1 MKNLDPVN
9 VGITI
14 AAILLFGGIM
24 GINLLGFRT
33 TQQALN
39 GQCGTDYSL
48 VQVALAGDNLSRLCQ
63 IKNQVVTVK

>member
-1 MKNLDPVN
+1 MKHLDPWM
-9 VGITI
+9 VGIT
-14 AAILLFGGIM
+14 AFAVLLFGGII
-24 GINLLGFRT
+24 GVNLLGFRI

-39 GQCGTDYSL
+39 KQCGTDYSL